1 MIDTLPG
8 CSTEQLSDADRRE
21 YRERFIGYR
30 TQLRE
35 QLAQVDRVIRELEKL
50 CVHSFRD
57 AGRSGPYEHAICERC
72 GAEEFRS

>member
-1 MIDTLPG
+1 M
-8 CSTEQLSDADRRE
+8 STDDAEPVVDVTALRRE
-21 YRERFIGYR
+21 RDA
-30 TQLRE
+30 LRE

-72 GAEEFRS
+72 GAEEFRL